1 MIGANKIQL
10 NQATLVQAV
19 QEWVNKRVTVETPKV
34 GRIETENMGG
44 GAVVFNV
51 IINSEVSSGKN

>member
-34 GRIETENMGG
+34 VRIETENMGG